1 MTTTAGA
8 VVSSAIVGA
17 GLGAIT
23 AKVTGGNVKAGAI
36 SGLIGGGI
44 GGYTSAAKPGMF
56 GNPAQFKYSSNV
68 VTSNQ
73 YKRYLVVTPLEH
85 PVHSVSN
92 QVLTHQMDSNKCKF
106 RW

>member
-1 MTTTAGA
+1 MATTAGA

-23 AKVTGGNVKAGAI
+23 AKVTGGSVKAGAI

-56 GNPAQFKYSSNV
+56 GNPAQLKYY
-68 VTSNQ
+68 Q
-73 YKRYLVVTPLEH
+73 EGLKQLH
-85 PVHSVSN
+85 IK
-92 QVLTHQMDSNKCKF
+92 VLDYANAAM
-106 RW
+106 R